1 MSGRWETLAE
11 QENEPWLG
19 ALLRWLGGSA
29 RPVLGWWVLLTL
41 AALTTL
47 PAVVVFA
54 SRWLPAGRFAPSLGL
69 LGPLAVLLL
78 WFLMGWRG
86 GVNSLNPIIR
96 IAIISAI
103 FVTVG
108 IFAITITL
116 QPWLPSWAT
125 LQNAWQARDVSLVG
139 AEIAATWGQL
149 LGRFALWGE
158 GVANAAAPRDSLVLA
173 TIVGAVVWLLAGI
186 TAALARTTRRGLETA
201 LPILWLSG
209 LLLLYSPAER
219 WVFVLALGLALLL
232 HLLLSQQ
239 QLVASWQRRRLDYNP
254 SLFVEQSG
262 LAFASIA
269 LLLALAWVMPNLYI
283 YELTARY
290 YTLIAPMNDQVEAG
304 VERLFPGLTG
314 ARLPWAGQGRA
325 GGLPNQF
332 LLGAG
337 PDANDRIVMHVRT
350 NEPAPGFD
358 APPRRHNLRGATYA
372 DYDGRG
378 WDNPAVLTR
387 TEHDPEVAW
396 TALLPGPARRILL
409 QSVNLESASAIL
421 FGAGEPLAPSVG
433 YAATLRTDGDLVALS
448 SAARSYTIQ
457 SAVPA
462 LDEAALA
469 ALPWWDAANPLP
481 ADLAPHLALPS
492 STPSRTLDLAAELV
506 AAAPSPYAAAT
517 AIEAYLRTFPYDLA
531 VSAPPPE
538 VVDVAD
544 YFLFDLQRGYCD
556 YYATAFV
563 VLARAA
569 GLPARFAT
577 GFAGGDWSPSE
588 HQWVIAEADAHSWP
602 EVYFPTVGWVAFEP
616 TAAQP
621 LPLRVGQ
628 ISSTAGVGSPTPVFE
643 PLSPPAPDVGYGWLG
658 LFAALAGVAVV
669 ALVVRRLRHRPDP
682 WLGVLAWGQAAGAP
696 LAQGETPLEYGAR
709 LATVVQTAEGERNP
723 ELARIVGRELR
734 ALGDAVSIARYAPV
748 AARSGSTQQVVVQ
761 WNRLRGYLRQVK
773 VRQ

>member
-29 RPVLGWWVLLTL
+29 RPVLGWWVLLTV
-41 AALTTL
+41 AALTTV

-54 SRWLPAGRFAPSLGL
+54 SRWLPTGRFAASLSL

-78 WFLMGWRG
+78 WLLSGWRARANG
-86 GVNSLNPIIR
+86 HASIVR
-96 IAIISAI
+96 IAIISI
-103 FVTVG
+103 IYLIIGV
-108 IFAITITL
+108 FAITLTL
-116 QPWLPSWAT
+116 QPWLPSYAT
-125 LQNAWQARDVSLVG
+125 LQNAWQARDISLVG
-139 AEIAATWGQL
+139 AEIAANWGQL
-149 LGRFALWGE
+149 IGRFALWGE

-173 TIVGAVVWLLAGI
+173 MMVGAVVWLLAGI
-186 TAALARTTRRGLETA
+186 TALLARTTRRGLVTA
-201 LPILWLSG
+201 LPVLWLSG

-232 HLLLSQQ
+232 HLQLSQQ
-239 QLVASWQRRRLDYNP
+239 QFVASWLRRRLDYNP

-262 LAFASIA
+262 LALASIA
-269 LLLALAWVMPNLYI
+269 LLLALAWLMPNLYI

-290 YTLIAPMNDQVEAG
+290 YALISPMNDQVEAG

-314 ARLPWAGQGRA
+314 ARLPWAGQTRA

-337 PDANDRIVMHVRT
+337 PEANERIVMHVRT

-358 APPRRHNLRGATYA
+358 APPRRHNLRGVTYA

-378 WDNPAVLTR
+378 WDNPPVLTR
-387 TEHDPEVAW
+387 TEHEPEVAW
-396 TALLPGPARRILL
+396 TSLLPGPTRGILL
-409 QSVNLESASAIL
+409 QSINLESASAIL
-421 FGAGEPLAPSVG
+421 FGAGEPLAPSVA

-448 SAARSYTIQ
+448 SSARSYTIQ
-457 SAVPA
+457 SAIPA

-481 ADLAPHLALPS
+481 ADLTAHLALPAS
-492 STPSRTLDLAAELV
+492 VPQRTRDLAADLV
-506 AAAPSPYAAAT
+506 ADAPAPYAAAT
-517 AIEAYLRTFPYDLA
+517 AIEAYLRTFPYDLTVA
-531 VSAPPPE
+531 APPPE

-563 VLARAA
+563 VLARAV
-569 GLPARFAT
+569 GLPTRFAT
-577 GFAGGDWSPSE
+577 GFAGGDWSPSAR
-588 HQWVIAEADAHSWP
+588 HWAIAEADAHSWP
-602 EVYFPTVGWVAFEP
+602 EVYFPTIGWVAFEP

-628 ISSTAGVGSPTPVFE
+628 ATAASGGSATPAFE
-643 PLSPPAPDVGYGWLG
+643 PLPPAPDVGYGWLG
-658 LFAALAGVAVV
+658 LLVAALAVIAVV
-669 ALVVRRLRHRPDP
+669 AMARRFRHRSDP
-682 WLGVLAWGQAAGAP
+682 WQSMLAWGQAAGAP

-709 LATVVQTAEGERNP
+709 LATVVQTSEGERNP
-723 ELARIVGRELR
+723 ELARIVGRELS
-734 ALGDAVSIARYAPV
+734 ALGAAMSTATYAPA
-748 AARSGSTQQVVVQ
+748 AARTGAVAQIAVQ
-761 WNRLRGYLRQVK
+761 WRRLRGYLRQVK
-773 VRQ
+773 VRR